1 MSINNKFNYLYG
13 NYVFYFLNDKEN
25 YVKKKKVIHKIVK
38 LDFFM
43 RNELTNINKI
53 RYILEYNKYYYIFE
67 NSKELK
73 ISNLQEDIQDIK
85 DIKNGKIKTDE
96 TILVLFKDREIINL
110 KTYLKVLS
118 SSTKYILT
126 IIEFYKQLLTS
137 IDLLVKHNIV
147 HNYINFDS
155 YKNKYL
161 HFHNGYSYWDLS

>member
-85 DIKNGKIKTDE
+85 DIKNGKIK
-96 TILVLFKDREIINL
+96 
-110 KTYLKVLS
+110 
-118 SSTKYILT
+118 
-126 IIEFYKQLLTS
+126 IEYCNRRQLIFL
-137 IDLLVKHNIV
+137 
-147 HNYINFDS
+147 
-155 YKNKYL
+155 
-161 HFHNGYSYWDLS
+161 